1 MERLLQHRGRLQK
14 ATQLLLRPWKLLVLS
29 MYLLI
34 TLAFFVSIN
43 ALRWERLE
51 LTPLGDKSFKNMS
64 DQDWDLVIAVHLKG
78 AYSCTKACWPL
89 FRQQKVSYNHLKV
102 LKENDLFRK
111 KSLAGSWTQRQQLA
125 CMAIWAKQT
134 ILRLKVRYQSVSVNL
149 FLMTITI
156 VGLIG
161 FTRTLAREGTKYDIK
176 ANVIAP
182 VSNHQTYTLILIFP

>member
-1 MERLLQHRGRLQK
+1 
-14 ATQLLLRPWKLLVLS
+14 
-29 MYLLI
+29 
-34 TLAFFVSIN
+34 
-43 ALRWERLE
+43 
-51 LTPLGDKSFKNMS
+51 
-64 DQDWDLVIAVHLKG
+64 
-78 AYSCTKACWPL
+78 
-89 FRQQKVSYNHLKV
+89 
-102 LKENDLFRK
+102 
-111 KSLAGSWTQRQQLA
+111 
-125 CMAIWAKQT
+125 MAIWAKQT